1 MSMHKI
7 PLTELERE
15 GLELHHLA
23 IGTPSQLSDCFRIG
37 MNWYKEQA
45 AKELEYELEHMINR
59 VAGLCMELGRDRN
72 QMLDYKQALATLK
85 RHRGF

>member
-7 PLTELERE
+7 PLTELERR
-15 GLELHHLA
+15 GLELHHLP

-45 AKELEYELEHMINR
+45 SKELEYELENMINL
-59 VAGLCMELGRDRN
+59 VAGLSMALGRDCN
-72 QMLDYKQALATLK
+72 KLLDYKQALATLK